1 MKNFSTIK
9 IKQKD
14 KYNKNVKKIFV
25 HRNLLINNFLI
36 ISESFVYSNNFSQY

>member
-14 KYNKNVKKIFV
+14 KYNKKIFV